1 MRCAGLLAQL
11 AAEGGSVD
19 RSGAGVVVEVYP
31 AAALKHWG
39 LPFRGYKAAA
49 NAAVRGEVVD
59 RLAAATPWLR
69 FDAYEPACRQS
80 DLALDAVVAALNA
93 RAAAVGRPPRRPSSR
108 PLRPERRAGSP
119 YPTATWPTSS
129 HDHCR

>member
-80 DLALDAVVAALNA
+80 DHALDAVVAALNA
-93 RAAAVGRPPRRPSSR
+93 RAAAVGQ
-108 PLRPERRAGSP
+108 ATSP
-119 YPTATWPTSS
+119 TVEQTAAARTEGWIALP
-129 HDHCR
+129 DGDLADLVP